1 MDSHFSDLT
10 NGYDP
15 NLINILYGTVATCI
29 VDWDWIRGGSKL
41 RGKEEKETN
50 DSNFIF
56 IV

>member
-29 VDWDWIRGGSKL
+29 VD
-41 RGKEEKETN
+41 
-50 DSNFIF
+50 
-56 IV
+56 